1 MSIVRLFDWDVSE
14 ILAALPQ
21 FDDAWAEET
30 WRQTMPYTPHRDS
43 ETIYLRRQPGSRP
56 RDVLHQLASV
66 ATRHMACGPLAA
78 LIDAVAE
85 HVQGRPARAMLVRLA
100 PGGVVAPH
108 ADTGIYADATER
120 VHVPL
125 ITNEGAWFQF
135 EGDQRYHIPAGV
147 VAAFDKHISHSAY
160 NEGDQ
165 PRIHMI
171 MDYHPDSPAVLA
183 G

>member
-30 WRQTMPYTPHRDS
+30 WRQTMPHTPHRDS

-66 ATRHMACGPLAA
+66 ATRHLACGPLAT
-78 LIDAVAE
+78 LIDAVTA
-85 HVQGRPARAMLVRLA
+85 HVEGRPARAMLVRLA
-100 PGGVVAPH
+100 PGGRVEPH
-108 ADTGIYADATER
+108 TDQGIYADGTER
-120 VHVPL
+120 VHVAL
-125 ITNEGAWFQF
+125 LTNEGAWFAF
-135 EGDQRYHIPAGV
+135 GEERFHVPAGM
-147 VAAFDKHISHSAY
+147 VAAFDKHVEHSAG
-160 NEGDQ
+160 NDGAE
-165 PRIHMI
+165 PRLHLIL
-171 MDYHPDSPAVLA
+171 DYHPDSPAVSA